1 MKPGTNK
8 SEREILKRMGATAH
22 RNSGRGV
29 IKGDG
34 NYEGFTVDVKEAKE
48 SFTLNKSVWAKICT
62 DAVKNRDDP
71 MLLVVLD
78 RGTRLAI
85 IEWEV
90 LEQLI
95 GERNG

>member
-1 MKPGTNK
+1 
-8 SEREILKRMGATAH
+8 MGAKPH
-22 RNSGRGV
+22 KNSGRGA

-34 NYEGFTVDVKEAKE
+34 NYEGFTVDVKESKE
-48 SFTLNKSVWAKICT
+48 SFTINKSVWAKICT

-71 MLLVVLD
+71 MLLIVLD
-78 RGTRLAI
+78 GGTRLAI

-95 GERNG
+95 GDRNG